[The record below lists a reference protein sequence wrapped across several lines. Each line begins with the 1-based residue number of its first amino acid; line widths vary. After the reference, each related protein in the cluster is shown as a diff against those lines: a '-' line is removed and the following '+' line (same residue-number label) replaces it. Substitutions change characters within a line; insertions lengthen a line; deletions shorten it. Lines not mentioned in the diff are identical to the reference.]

1 MLESHGR
8 PLFDGQK
15 TRKTA
20 TYALETGRYSAL
32 IGNDEGPIG
41 GVMSMGVTSKM
52 EKDGK
57 GRYNKQL
64 VEESTSFPDVDFLG
78 SVQHC
83 GFSEEL
89 VSTIF
94 VARSPVFGTEWEV
107 CPKEAV
113 SNARKVTA
121 TDSTCMI
128 LEWSLLTIYPSG

>member
-1 MLESHGR
+1 
-8 PLFDGQK
+8 
-15 TRKTA
+15 
-20 TYALETGRYSAL
+20 
-32 IGNDEGPIG
+32 
-41 GVMSMGVTSKM
+41 M

-64 VEESTSFPDVDFLG
+64 VEESTFFPDVDLLG
-78 SVQHC
+78 SLQHC

-89 VSTIF
+89 VSKIF

-113 SNARKVTA
+113 SNAWKVTA

-128 LEWSLLTIYPSG
+128 LE